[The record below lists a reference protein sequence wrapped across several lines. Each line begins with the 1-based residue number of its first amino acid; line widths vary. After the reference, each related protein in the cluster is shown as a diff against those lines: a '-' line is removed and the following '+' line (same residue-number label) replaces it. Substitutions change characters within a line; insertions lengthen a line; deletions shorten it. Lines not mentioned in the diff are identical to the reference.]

1 MSRPAKIVHWQR
13 QYDQQHRPERSGFVC
28 LGGVKQIET
37 LVFGSKTFMGV
48 PKRKPSRSRQRMRRA
63 YNSVLKL
70 PQLSTCPQCAAPY
83 LPHRVCP
90 ACGYYKGRQVITI
103 EALG

>member
-1 MSRPAKIVHWQR
+1 
-13 QYDQQHRPERSGFVC
+13 
-28 LGGVKQIET
+28 
-37 LVFGSKTFMGV
+37 MGV

-83 LPHRVCP
+83 MPHRVCP
-90 ACGYYKGRQVITI
+90 ACGFYKGRQVISAAATASFSEKRGPHSTACAFSI
-103 EALG
+103 MRIAVDAMGGDSGCGVVIDGVKLALE